1 VEGGRER
8 EERGGR
14 GSVYIGKRVEGER
27 EEREGKG
34 RERKEREREG
44 GKREEREGEGER
56 EERATESMFFSI
68 VFNCKQHILLYSIVN
83 NVFHCKQRI
92 PL

>member
-1 VEGGRER
+1 VEGGR
-8 EERGGR
+8 ERGGR

-27 EEREGKG
+27 ERGESGT
-34 RERKEREREG
+34 
-44 GKREEREGEGER
+44 GKREEREGEGGREERGKGGRLER
-56 EERATESMFFSI
+56 EDRATESMFFSI
-68 VFNCKQHILLYSIVN
+68 VFHCKQHILLYSIVN